1 MFGKD
6 KTDRAV
12 TICDYDSTEESKR
25 YYEYAIDVVQ
35 NSKRFFRRTTVSI
48 VKEGK
53 FNNLTFATKSEK
65 EWRKISELINR
76 PE

>member
-12 TICDYDSTEESKR
+12 TICDYDLTEERKR
-25 YYEYAIDVVQ
+25 YYDYVIDVVQ
-35 NSKRFFRRTTVSI
+35 NFKGCFRRTTISI
-48 VKEGK
+48 VKEGE
-53 FNNLTFATKSEK
+53 FSDLTFATKSEK
-65 EWRKISELINR
+65 EWKKISELINR